1 MRLTSFTD
9 YALRVLIFLAAGRGE
24 PRATVGEIAAAFDI
38 SESHLT
44 KVAHFL
50 GRQGWV
56 VTVRGK
62 GGGLQLARPAG
73 TIGVGEVV
81 RRAEG
86 EGAFAECFEAR
97 PRQGLEPADRPG
109 AGRTPCSIAD
119 MCGLQGVLREA
130 VAAFFGV
137 LDRHTVQ
144 DLVQE
149 PQRLRAVLFVPRAS
163 GPHTPPDAAD
173 DASAPTLAKEWPD
186 ALGR

>member
-9 YALRVLIFLAAGRGE
+9 YALRVLIFLAAGRE

-62 GGGLQLARPAG
+62 GGGLQLARPPG

-97 PRQGLEPADRPG
+97 PREGLAPAEGPG
-109 AGRTPCSIAD
+109 AGRAPCSIAD
-119 MCGLQGVLREA
+119 MCGLQAVLREA

-137 LDRHTVQ
+137 LDRYTVQ
-144 DLVQE
+144 DLVQD
-149 PQRLRAVLFVPRAS
+149 PQRLRAVLFVPRATAPQAPLA
-163 GPHTPPDAAD
+163 GD